1 MASTALKTPT
11 QKRPIPGH
19 SKTQDSSSISEV
31 FTPVYDDSSLSAV
44 ICSKKKQYAEYK
56 AAVMMNQQYKRKIEK
71 LKRDIENLNLQRDE
85 LLPLLANRKDELMA
99 TNEYLKGV
107 YERNPSIEH
116 MEEQVSLLHEIQ
128 ETYTLKITDDKPFRE
143 LGILKRNDDLSKLPK
158 RISQLLNQVA
168 KQKSSPFISSYSG
181 VSFYGTKSM
190 SESSL
195 RRRYLILKQT
205 VEGSIRKVTFERD
218 CIKNDIA
225 DLEER
230 LKKLKSRQLYSKSNP
245 NITK

>member
-19 SKTQDSSSISEV
+19 AKTQDSSSISEV
-31 FTPVYDDSSLSAV
+31 FTPVFDDSNLSAV

-71 LKRDIENLNLQRDE
+71 LKRDIIGLNQQREE
-85 LLPLLANRKDELMA
+85 LLPLLKNKKDELIA
-99 TNEYLKGV
+99 TNEYLNSV
-107 YERNPSIEH
+107 FERNPPIEH
-116 MEEQVSLLHEIQ
+116 MDEQLQILRNIQ

-143 LGILKRNDDLSKLPK
+143 LGILKKNDDLSKLPK
-158 RISQLLNQVA
+158 RISQLLNQIA
-168 KQKSSPFISSYSG
+168 KQKMSPFISSYSG
-181 VSFYGTKSM
+181 VSLYGIKSM

-195 RRRYLILKQT
+195 KRRYLILKQT
-205 VEGSIRKVTFERD
+205 VEGSIRKVTLERD
-218 CIKNDIA
+218 CIKNEIA

-230 LKKLKSRQLYSKSNP
+230 LKKLKTRQLYQKTAP
-245 NITK
+245 IITK